1 MKVYNAIT
9 VPTLTYVSETW
20 VLNTQQES
28 AVQATVMKLLRRIEE
43 KRGVDRV
50 RNVKIREEVKQE
62 GVLEKVQRSQ
72 LRWSDAFTGQL

>member
-1 MKVYNAIT
+1 MKVYNAII

-28 AVQATVMKLLRRIEE
+28 AVQATEMKVLRKIE

-50 RNVKIREEVKQE
+50 RNVNIREEVKQE